1 MQVQRTTKEVLH
13 KAVAAAVP
21 VLFMMLMRCGK
32 AQTITEPSS
41 DKVTNLCTEAKYTE
55 YLANHIVAEAEEP
68 EHAISI
74 MQIYGEA
81 WNLLA
86 ASTNQTDKRAAT
98 YALATYMSS
107 AATQAKQL
115 QNGKYKA
122 AVLAA
127 TYLQR
132 RSALTRT
139 LQAMRVQGK
148 AAVGQFTNLGG
159 AKASCSHKETP
170 TLRYEGDCGRSGN
183 VNIHPE
189 SIAVNL
195 RTATH
200 IKLLDSSKLRPL
212 ALEHFVE
219 IKEVPTWVTREVRA
233 AGCET
238 KFISSHFVKFVA
250 STAKKDDKTEVTK
263 NKIFN
268 GNDSSTSC
276 AELKN
281 ATKKSEKDN
290 DLLINRICNYIKKPD
305 AHIINVSSL
314 TPAMLANTTAV
325 RVAFRSF
332 IHAATGKAPSD
343 GEIELQLKNL
353 YGWDKQHFTRD
364 FITILTTK
372 NVTYHT
378 GSGFVTETF
387 LDAAKNENA
396 HKVLIYLKGQRA
408 AAQVEQVDNGEA
420 EINGPVCGGEGQ
432 EECKLDEKKDMEKS
446 NETQMRKWPK
456 ALQWMMARQGGNCK
470 TIQQDDCKGDC
481 TWDEGACDGAVG
493 ISASMNIPLFMA
505 FLLLA

>member
-115 QNGKYKA
+115 QSGKYRA

-139 LQAMRVQGK
+139 LQAMRVKGRSGAGQVNK
-148 AAVGQFTNLGG
+148 QVGVG
-159 AKASCSHKETP
+159 ASCSHKETP

-183 VNIHPE
+183 VNIYPE

-200 IKLLDSSKLRPL
+200 IKLLNSSKLRPL
-212 ALEHFVE
+212 ALEHSVNVQGLSSWE
-219 IKEVPTWVTREVRA
+219 
-233 AGCET
+233 ET
-238 KFISSHFVKFVA
+238 KVKAEGCRAVSGNGYYAEFVA
-250 STAKKDDKTEVTK
+250 STKESDIGSTVAPIRIFTGGNASANCAVLENAKM
-263 NKIFN
+263 
-268 GNDSSTSC
+268 
-276 AELKN
+276 
-281 ATKKSEKDN
+281 KSEKDN
-290 DLLINRICNYIKKPD
+290 DLLINKICNYIKKPD
-305 AHIINVSSL
+305 PHIINVSSL

-343 GEIELQLKNL
+343 GEIEFQLKT
-353 YGWDKQHFTRD
+353 FTD
-364 FITILTTK
+364 GTSNT
-372 NVTYHT
+372 
-378 GSGFVTETF
+378 SQET
-387 LDAAKNENA
+387 
-396 HKVLIYLKGQRA
+396 
-408 AAQVEQVDNGEA
+408 
-420 EINGPVCGGEGQ
+420 
-432 EECKLDEKKDMEKS
+432 S
-446 NETQMRKWPK
+446 
-456 ALQWMMARQGGNCK
+456 
-470 TIQQDDCKGDC
+470 
-481 TWDEGACDGAVG
+481 
-493 ISASMNIPLFMA
+493 
-505 FLLLA
+505 